1 MPAPRLAL
9 IAVLL
14 AAPLG
19 AARASDAQ
27 VERALRALR
36 EDGSLKVRA
45 QAAFVLAQRGARAAV
60 PALCKALS
68 EDEAPAV
75 RVAAATAL
83 GRIGGQG
90 GAAVLREA
98 GAHDPDDAVRS
109 AAARALDE
117 LQRGARSV
125 SLEEVQGGKGDARAR
140 ASLHDALAMHLQRR
154 GFAVVEGGEGVGYRL
169 KPSMLVLDVVHSSA
183 GLRVEVKA
191 SVIAIDGQGRIA
203 AMVEGGARAKT
214 ATPGAASTQLAGQ
227 AVDAAARSIS
237 EDLAHRLL
245 EAP

>member
-68 EDEAPAV
+68 
-75 RVAAATAL
+75 
-83 GRIGGQG
+83 
-90 GAAVLREA
+90 
-98 GAHDPDDAVRS
+98 
-109 AAARALDE
+109 
-117 LQRGARSV
+117 
-125 SLEEVQGGKGDARAR
+125 
-140 ASLHDALAMHLQRR
+140 
-154 GFAVVEGGEGVGYRL
+154 
-169 KPSMLVLDVVHSSA
+169 
-183 GLRVEVKA
+183 
-191 SVIAIDGQGRIA
+191 
-203 AMVEGGARAKT
+203 
-214 ATPGAASTQLAGQ
+214 
-227 AVDAAARSIS
+227 
-237 EDLAHRLL
+237 
-245 EAP
+245 